1 MLKGAFLKDTMGA
14 DEWFKSTQTGQ
25 RNKVGSN
32 GSPISSRSAIGA
44 HGLEIVTHHS
54 PLKDTITCGQV
65 AEEPIAE

>member
-1 MLKGAFLKDTMGA
+1 MGA

-44 HGLEIVTHHS
+44 HGLEVVTHHS
-54 PLKDTITCGQV
+54 PLKEHLCILNVSFRNGYLV
-65 AEEPIAE
+65 AKSQSG